1 MTQGRTL
8 IVTLMVAGLAAGL
21 IAAAGKPATDGMPVP
36 KFDGDGALLLPKD
49 FDDWIFVSASMGLSY
64 SENDRHEGP
73 GVFHNVYMQPEAYR
87 YYKAT
92 GDFPEQTM
100 FVMTNYAPSQ
110 KSEIIRSGY
119 FEGKQVGL
127 EVALKDQDRFEDGWA
142 YYNFSSPEGLRETAK
157 PFPRFACWD
166 CHAEHGEDDNV
177 FVQYYPTLRRLKR

>member
-1 MTQGRTL
+1 MSRLLFFTF
-8 IVTLMVAGLAAGL
+8 VAVVIAVGALGFAAPERPSTEGMAL
-21 IAAAGKPATDGMPVP
+21 PQYDGE
-36 KFDGDGALLLPKD
+36 GALLLPREYHE
-49 FDDWIFVSASMGLSY
+49 WVFVGASMGLSY
-64 SENDRHEGP
+64 SDKDRHDGP
-73 GVFHNVYMQPEAYR
+73 GSFHNVYMQPEAYR

-92 GDFPEQTM
+92 GEFPEQTM

-119 FEGKQVGL
+119 FEGKLVGL
-127 EVALKDQDRFEDGWA
+127 EVALLDNDRFEAKWA
-142 YYNFSSPEGLRETAK
+142 YYNFSSREGLRETAK